1 VEHSTEADTVTTQL
15 LKMVEEDVLE
25 ATVRAGVAT
34 YTVV

>member
-1 VEHSTEADTVTTQL
+1 VEHSTATETVTTQL

-25 ATVRAGVAT
+25 AAVRAGVAT